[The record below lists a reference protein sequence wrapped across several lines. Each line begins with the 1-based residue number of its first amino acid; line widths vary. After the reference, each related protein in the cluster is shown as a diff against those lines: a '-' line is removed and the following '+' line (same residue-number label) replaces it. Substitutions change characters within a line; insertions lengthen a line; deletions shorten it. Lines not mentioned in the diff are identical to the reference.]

1 MDREK
6 KNRNKMGNSWTC
18 KVESFWKIKKETEEI
33 LINETFSK
41 NREQII
47 DIRKGKNS
55 VKKH

>member
-6 KNRNKMGNSWTC
+6 KNRNKMGNRWTW
-18 KVESFWKIKKETEEI
+18 KVRSFWKIKKEIEET